1 MKSMLMSYR
10 QMVFMAICSM
20 VMAVVSEI
28 TAVANYYLDGLCY
41 MFPKLQDV
49 RGDLATN
56 TIGAI
61 IIAVVII
68 GLLVVAINAFFPGF
82 FTNMFNSMQN
92 KLNANW

>member
-1 MKSMLMSYR
+1 MKKMFKNISGLFIRAKSK
-10 QMVFMAICSM
+10 VDS
-20 VMAVVSEI
+20 AV
-28 TAVANYYLDGLCY
+28 
-41 MFPKLQDV
+41 QDV

-61 IIAVVII
+61 IIAVVVI

-82 FTNMFNSMQN
+82 FTRMFNSMQN

>member
-1 MKSMLMSYR
+1 MKNLINALRNMSR
-10 QMVFMAICSM
+10 S
-20 VMAVVSEI
+20 
-28 TAVANYYLDGLCY
+28 AVAAVKAFISYYLSGLYY
-41 MFPKLQDV
+41 MFPRLQDV

-61 IIAVVII
+61 IIAVVVI

-82 FTNMFNSMQN
+82 FTNMFNSMQT

>member
-1 MKSMLMSYR
+1 MKTMLNNLRTHIRAAADKGRSLILDR
-10 QMVFMAICSM
+10 KGEV
-20 VMAVVSEI
+20 AV
-28 TAVANYYLDGLCY
+28 
-41 MFPKLQDV
+41 
-49 RGDLATN
+49 N

-82 FTNMFNSMQN
+82 FSGMFNSMQQ

>member
-1 MKSMLMSYR
+1 MKNF
-10 QMVFMAICSM
+10 VNAIRNLLS
-20 VMAVVSEI
+20 SN
-28 TAVANYYLDGLCY
+28 VAKVKAAINYYLSALCY
-41 MFPKLQDV
+41 MFPRLQDV

-68 GLLVVAINAFFPGF
+68 GLLVAAINAFFPGF
-82 FTNMFNSMQN
+82 FTNMFNSMQT